1 MRGAILGRSGWRSK
15 LISGARHAAP
25 LPLLLLL
32 LGGCDSAASRPP
44 VHAGPIVLI
53 TFDSLRADAVSGLGG
68 PPGLTPNLAQL
79 AREADWAG
87 PAVASSSWS
96 VPSMASLFTGLRPW
110 QHQAILTGQ
119 AALAPELITLP
130 EALQAR
136 GYKTAGYPS
145 GSWYTETYGYNQGFD
160 TFEGL
165 ARGRA
170 AGELLSRLT
179 AERRFVWIH
188 LLEPRAPYLRRDWL
202 VPRLGPGAP
211 AELPRRITQ
220 SQLQAFADPAVTVP
234 PHVRRRV
241 QALYRLNAAWADE
254 RLGRLLGSL
263 RASGQWDR
271 TLLIVTSNQG
281 EDLGE
286 SHAAAARFHGGS
298 LERRLLEVPL
308 IVKLPK
314 GFERPIAASKGERV
328 AAARIWATMVEAAG
342 GTVPPA
348 QAPSLFQAAPAGA
361 VSELYE
367 PAGQSRLS
375 LVEGDRQLL
384 WETRP
389 AAAPAVVLE
398 RWTPGG
404 GTAPLAD
411 PAGQAVLARHLA
423 AQWGDFLPARPGDAD
438 LIAEAR
444 EWGTSRVEAPENTPG
459 SREHRPARSEHRAR
473 PRRRGDI
480 LTNRPAGL
488 PRVHS
493 SAVRASGS

>member
-1 MRGAILGRSGWRSK
+1 M
-15 LISGARHAAP
+15 P

-32 LGGCDSAASRPP
+32 ALAGCDSAGSKPP
-44 VHAGPIVLI
+44 VHAGPIVLV

-68 PPGLTPNLAQL
+68 PPGLTPNLEQL

-87 PAVASSSWS
+87 PAVASSSWA

-110 QHQAILTGQ
+110 QHQAILTSQ

-145 GSWYTETYGYNQGFD
+145 GSWYTEPYGYNQGFD

-165 ARGRA
+165 GRGRV

-179 AERRFVWIH
+179 EERRFVWIH
-188 LLEPRAPYLRRDWL
+188 LLEPRAPYVKRDWL

-220 SQLQAFADPAVTVP
+220 TQLQTFADPSVAVP
-234 PHVRRRV
+234 PHVLRRV

-254 RLGRLLGSL
+254 RLGRLIGAL

-286 SHAAAARFHGGS
+286 SRAAADRFHGGS

-308 IVKLPK
+308 IVKLPA
-314 GFERPIAASKGERV
+314 GFGRKIAVPKGERV
-328 AAARIWATMVEAAG
+328 AAARVWATLVEAAG
-342 GTVPPA
+342 GAVPPA
-348 QAPSLFQAAPAGA
+348 QAPSLFRAAPAGA

-367 PAGQSRLS
+367 PAGLSRLS

-384 WETRP
+384 WEARP
-389 AAAPAVVLE
+389 TAPALLLE
-398 RWTPGG
+398 RWLPGG

-411 PAGQAVLARHLA
+411 PASQTALARRLA
-423 AQWGDFLPARPGDAD
+423 ADWGDFLPDRRPGSTD
-438 LIAEAR
+438 LTTEAR
-444 EWGTSRVEAPENTPG
+444 EWGTSRASVTENEPG
-459 SREHRPARSEHRAR
+459 NRENRSIRNDRRAR

-488 PRVHS
+488 SRVHS